1 MPTGSDKDTVDK
13 VYAEYVAYYKE
24 HCAIKTR
31 PYDDIVES
39 IKKLRSM
46 GYMTAVVSNK
56 NIAAVEELV
65 NVHFADCFDEFIGDN
80 GVSKIKP
87 EPDMVNEVLNALGVR
102 AKEALYVGDSD
113 VDVMTGNN
121 ANMDMLAVSW
131 GFRDVDVL
139 REAGARAIVD
149 TPKQMVEYI
158 KNS

>member
-1 MPTGSDKDTVDK
+1 
-13 VYAEYVAYYKE
+13 
-24 HCAIKTR
+24 
-31 PYDDIVES
+31 
-39 IKKLRSM
+39 M